1 MATQYEVE
9 HNVQF
14 AETQPRSRRV
24 NMDSFF
30 SLLNRVSD
38 SGTATPHN
46 NPHATPTLPDMA
58 NIFRLLQDQMQTLA
72 STAPTAENRTFLMDL
87 VDTLDGDILDPP
99 DRLRGVGQEFLD
111 ALDRVGRKTLR
122 ADDDCAICKIP
133 YLEDPYCLVVE
144 LPCKGAHRFDLECVG
159 PWLRSKG
166 TCPMCREEMGKKK
179 VAAVQE
185 DEDED
190 EDDMDMIYA

>member
-1 MATQYEVE
+1 
-9 HNVQF
+9 
-14 AETQPRSRRV
+14 
-24 NMDSFF
+24 MDSFF
-30 SLLNRVSD
+30 SLLNRISD

-72 STAPTAENRTFLMDL
+72 TTAPTDENRDFLLEL
-87 VDTLDGDILDPP
+87 VNTLDQDIYDPP
-99 DRLRGVGQEFLD
+99 DRLQGVSQEFLD
-111 ALDRVGRKTLR
+111 SLDRVNRKKLGK
-122 ADDDCAICKIP
+122 DDDCAICKIP
-133 YLEDPYCLVVE
+133 YLEDQYCLVVE
-144 LPCKGAHRFDLECVG
+144 LPCKGHHQFDLECVG

-179 VAAVQE
+179 VVVVE
-185 DEDED
+185 DDD